1 MDLRKIREMVTK
13 DMPIDGTEL
22 DLESLKI
29 PQLHNKYL
37 NLYSDEK
44 LVAKK
49 LEFDYKA
56 LRRLKWEYYTGKL
69 DEDKLEELEWEPFDL
84 KIMKADLD
92 KYLDSDSD
100 LHSLYMKLEYQKEK
114 IDYLENVLKSINGR
128 QWNIRGAIEWRK
140 FINGVGG

>member
-69 DEDKLEELEWEPFDL
+69 DEDKLEELSSEIDDSGFSDMQEL
-84 KIMKADLD
+84 ERQRNLCIKKINTTNK
-92 KYLDSDSD
+92 K
-100 LHSLYMKLEYQKEK
+100 
-114 IDYLENVLKSINGR
+114 
-128 QWNIRGAIEWRK
+128 
-140 FINGVGG
+140 